1 MIDHRWLIWPMLPPN
16 RKTSR
21 RFVRNS
27 DDTSSVPKSAVSWIV
42 IPRLFYWSFVSDSL
56 QITSTMTPFLS
67 IAYAPLRSVS
77 EDGVLCDLAR
87 FFSSNNLVSSST
99 GVKRRAEDAEAC
111 HLISQSVDAV
121 SNGVCS
127 MFLLAHVSSFSFG

>member
-42 IPRLFYWSFVSDSL
+42 IPKLFYWIFVSDSL

-67 IAYAPLRSVS
+67 IAYAPYAVFRKTGYCAIWQ
-77 EDGVLCDLAR
+77 D

-99 GVKRRAEDAEAC
+99 ELKRRAEDAEAC
-111 HLISQSVDAV
+111 HLISQSVDPV

-127 MFLLAHVSSFSFG
+127 MFLLAHVSSFSLG